1 MSEQGSSFAEFRLPP
16 GRHGIPPE
24 EVAANQRWRLLGA
37 AAEELA
43 ESGHQRTTSTR
54 VAKRAGVSPA
64 TFYKHYDNVAECLLA
79 SFEVASDCVWAA
91 VMAGCEEP
99 SLPWSRRLRES
110 LDSTL
115 RFLAAEPAIAHMLG
129 GEPAAGEAAIAV
141 ARGRLLERLAGLLA
155 EGREMRPKGAP
166 KLPPNTELHM
176 VSGALVVI
184 SDRIAAGEGAQLP
197 QLAPQLAETLEAPYR
212 GSAAKA

>member
-1 MSEQGSSFAEFRLPP
+1 VTDASIAP

-64 TFYKHYDNVAECLLA
+64 TFYKHYENVADCLLA
-79 SFEVASDCVWAA
+79 SFQVAADCVWVA
-91 VMAGCEEP
+91 VKAGCQEP
-99 SLPWSRRLRES
+99 SLEWPRRLRDS
-110 LDSTL
+110 LDSLL

-129 GEPAAGEAAIAV
+129 GEPAAGEAEIAA
-141 ARGRLLERLAGLLA
+141 ARGELLERLAGLLA
-155 EGREMRPKGAP
+155 EGRKLRAKDAAE
-166 KLPPNTELHM
+166 LPPNTELHM

-184 SDRIAAGEGAQLP
+184 SDRVAAGKCAQLLR
-197 QLAPQLAETLEAPYR
+197 LAPQLAEMLAAPYL
-212 GSAAKA
+212 GSAAAT